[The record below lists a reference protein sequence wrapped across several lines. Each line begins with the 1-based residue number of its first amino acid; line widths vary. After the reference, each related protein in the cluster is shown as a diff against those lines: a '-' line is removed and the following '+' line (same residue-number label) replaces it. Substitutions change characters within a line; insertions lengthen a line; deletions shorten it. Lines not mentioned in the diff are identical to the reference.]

1 MSAENSRVKVV
12 ELGSDI
18 CIKVEPEMYRF
29 ETVEE
34 MVHEIAVSRDK
45 KGWALIGV
53 MTLSIG
59 AMGAGSGLLID
70 GVTKKDAGEMIGGA
84 SMLVTAIS
92 LMANA
97 PRLADDLRLTDKAI
111 VAIQEYL
118 NSRSG

>member
-84 SMLVTAIS
+84 SMLLTAIS
-92 LMANA
+92 LMSNA